1 MMRPRFND
9 VKSLMSFTPDLVRD
23 MPLLHTSR
31 TSSRPRL
38 SRSPFMGSLMESN
51 MSGNRTELRDK
62 TQLLLDG
69 PLKHIRGA
77 ALAAVLLPLASV
89 AATPAS
95 AQAFCPSGGVCGIA
109 FNDANHNGIHD
120 AGDGVFGNVHLSVYD
135 TSTPTPTLIWE
146 GFTDVDGVYSGSLTG
161 GTPVMISAEI
171 PTGYEMSPS
180 NVGNDTFD
188 SDGVNVAE
196 FSVAT
201 MIVNGTATDFGFF
214 TQAAPL
220 ACTIPAASE
229 VISPTSWNKFKVPF
243 GTPPVAWVHAQ
254 FKPTGVPTTTSST
267 VQFTGVSF
275 VLNGLSYPMPD
286 GFVNFDPDALATS
299 TTTFSGTPGTSSAR
313 WTTTINP
320 NFISDENFF
329 VGAAIPVDPAIA
341 GGGQA
346 TIRFTT
352 QTDDTDLSFSW
363 QWSAAVYT
371 YWPSDWNQAM
381 IQAYHGNG
389 RHADTPNNTQV
400 QKSLI
405 QGPRG
410 GGGSNFT
417 GSWSATGHGACP

>member
-1 MMRPRFND
+1 
-9 VKSLMSFTPDLVRD
+9 
-23 MPLLHTSR
+23 
-31 TSSRPRL
+31 
-38 SRSPFMGSLMESN
+38 MELN
-51 MSGNRTELRDK
+51 MSGNGSELHDQ
-62 TQLLLDG
+62 TQQLLDG

-77 ALAAVLLPLASV
+77 ALAAALLPLASV

-95 AQAFCPSGGVCGIA
+95 AQALCPSGGVCGIV
-109 FNDANHNGIHD
+109 FNDANHNGIR
-120 AGDGVFGNVHLSVYD
+120 DGGEGVLENVHLFVYD
-135 TSTPTPTLIWE
+135 TSTTPPTLI
-146 GFTDVDGVYSGSLTG
+146 GDAFTDDKGAYSVFVTG

-171 PTGYEMSPS
+171 PTGYATSPS
-180 NVGNDTFD
+180 NVDNDTFD
-188 SDGVNVAE
+188 SDGVPDDSGF
-196 FSVAT
+196 FSVASGLT
-201 MIVNGTATDFGFF
+201 ANGTATDFGFF
-214 TQAAPL
+214 AQAVPL

-229 VISPTSWNKFKVPF
+229 IISPTSWNKFNVPA
-243 GTPPVAWVHAQ
+243 GPPPTAWVHAQ
-254 FKPTGVPTTTSST
+254 FKPTGVPTTASST

-275 VLNGLSYPMPD
+275 VLNGISYPMPD
-286 GFVNFDPDALATS
+286 GVVNFDPNAPFTS
-299 TTTFSGTPGTSSAR
+299 TTIFTGTPGTPSAR

-341 GGGQA
+341 GGGKA

-352 QTDDTDLSFSW
+352 QTDDTGLSFSW

-371 YWPSDWNQAM
+371 FWPSNWNQAM

-389 RHADTPNNTQV
+389 LHADTPTSTQV

-417 GSWSATGHGACP
+417 GSWSATGHGACK

>member
-1 MMRPRFND
+1 
-9 VKSLMSFTPDLVRD
+9 
-23 MPLLHTSR
+23 
-31 TSSRPRL
+31 
-38 SRSPFMGSLMESN
+38 MESN
-51 MSGNRTELRDK
+51 MSANRTELRAQ
-62 TQLLLDG
+62 TQQLLDG

-89 AATPAS
+89 AAAPAS
-95 AQAFCPSGGVCGIA
+95 AQTGCQSAGVCGTV
-109 FNDANHNGIHD
+109 FNDTNN
-120 AGDGVFGNVHLSVYD
+120 DGVRNGGEAGIANVTVSACQLCDGSD
-135 TSTPTPTLIWE
+135 TKSRVTDLN
-146 GFTDVDGVYSGSLTG
+146 GFYYIPGFDGTTTVF
-161 GTPVMISAEI
+161 ISI
-171 PTGYEMSPS
+171 PQGMQASPP
-180 NVGNDTFD
+180 NVGGDAFDAFD
-188 SDGVNVAE
+188 SDGVPDVSGL
-196 FSVAT
+196 FSVASLT
-201 MIVNGTATDFGFF
+201 ANGTTNTDFGFSA
-214 TQAAPL
+214 QAAPL
-220 ACTIPAASE
+220 PCTIPAESE
-229 VISPTSWNKFKVPF
+229 VISPTSWNKFNLPF
-243 GTPPVAWVHAQ
+243 GAAPVAWVHAQ

-275 VLNGLSYPMPD
+275 VLNGISYPMPD
-286 GFVNFDPDALATS
+286 GIVNFDPNAPFTS
-299 TTTFSGTPGTSSAR
+299 TTTFSGTPGTSSAT

-341 GGGQA
+341 GGGKA

-352 QTDDTDLSFSW
+352 QTDVTGLSFSW

-381 IQAYHGNG
+381 IQPYQGNG

-417 GSWSATGHGACP
+417 GSWSATGHGACK

>member
-1 MMRPRFND
+1 
-9 VKSLMSFTPDLVRD
+9 
-23 MPLLHTSR
+23 
-31 TSSRPRL
+31 
-38 SRSPFMGSLMESN
+38 MESN
-51 MSGNRTELRDK
+51 MSANQSQLRDQ

-77 ALAAVLLPLASV
+77 ALAAALLPLASV

-95 AQAFCPSGGVCGIA
+95 AQPVCASGGVCGTV
-109 FNDANHNGIHD
+109 FNDANKNGVQD
-120 AGDGVFGNVHLSVYD
+120 VGEAGIANVPVFVCQLCDGTD
-135 TSTPTPTLIWE
+135 TIERVTGP
-146 GFTDVDGVYSGSLTG
+146 DGSYSIFVPG
-161 GTPVMISAEI
+161 GTTTVWVSI
-171 PTGYEMSPS
+171 PSGMQASPS
-180 NVGNDTFD
+180 NMGDDAFD
-188 SDGVNVAE
+188 SDGVPDINGLT
-196 FSVAT
+196 SVVSGRAAD
-201 MIVNGTATDFGFF
+201 GTASDFGLF
-214 TQAAPL
+214 TETAPPL
-220 ACTIPAASE
+220 ACTIPAANE
-229 VISPTSWNKFKVPF
+229 VISPTSWNKFNVPF
-243 GTPPVAWVHAQ
+243 GTSPVAWVHAQ
-254 FKPTGVPTTTSST
+254 FKPIGIATTTSST

-275 VLNGLSYPMPD
+275 VLNGVSYPMPD
-286 GFVNFDPDALATS
+286 GVVNFDPNAPFTS

-341 GGGQA
+341 GGGKA
-346 TIRFTT
+346 TIQFTT
-352 QTDDTDLSFSW
+352 QTDDADLSFSW

-417 GSWSATGHGACP
+417 GSWSATGHGACK

>member
-1 MMRPRFND
+1 
-9 VKSLMSFTPDLVRD
+9 
-23 MPLLHTSR
+23 
-31 TSSRPRL
+31 
-38 SRSPFMGSLMESN
+38 MESN
-51 MSGNRTELRDK
+51 MSGSQTELRDR
-62 TQLLLDG
+62 TQQLLDG

-95 AQAFCPSGGVCGIA
+95 AQALCPSGGVCGTV
-109 FNDANHNGIHD
+109 FNDANHNGIRD
-120 AGDGVFGNVHLSVYD
+120 TGEGGLENVHVLVMDSTGSVVIGD
-135 TSTPTPTLIWE
+135 A
-146 GFTDVDGVYSGSLTG
+146 FTDVNGAYSVFVTG
-161 GTPVMISAEI
+161 GTPVMIAALI
-171 PTGYEMSPS
+171 PTGYEPSPS

-188 SDGVNVAE
+188 SDGVNNDDGS
-196 FSVAT
+196 SVAT

-214 TQAAPL
+214 TQTVPL
-220 ACTIPAASE
+220 PCTIPEASQ
-229 VISPTSWNKFKVPF
+229 VISPTSWNKFNVPF
-243 GTPPVAWVHAQ
+243 GMAPIVWVHAQ
-254 FKPTGVPTTTSST
+254 FEPTGVPTATSST
-267 VQFTGVSF
+267 VRFTGVSF
-275 VLNGLSYPMPD
+275 VLNGVSYPMPD
-286 GFVNFDPDALATS
+286 GVVNFDPNAPATS

-313 WTTTINP
+313 WTTTVNP
-320 NFISDENFF
+320 NVISDENFF

-341 GGGQA
+341 GGGKA

-371 YWPSDWNQAM
+371 YWPPDWNQAR
-381 IQAYHGNG
+381 IQPYHGNG
-389 RHADTPNNTQV
+389 RHADTPTNIQV

>member
-1 MMRPRFND
+1 
-9 VKSLMSFTPDLVRD
+9 
-23 MPLLHTSR
+23 
-31 TSSRPRL
+31 
-38 SRSPFMGSLMESN
+38 
-51 MSGNRTELRDK
+51 MSGNQTELRNR
-62 TQLLLDG
+62 TQQLLDG

-77 ALAAVLLPLASV
+77 ALAAALLPLASV

-95 AQAFCPSGGVCGIA
+95 AQARCASGGVCGTV
-109 FNDANHNGIHD
+109 FNDTNNNGVQDVGETGIENVQVLVCQLC
-120 AGDGVFGNVHLSVYD
+120 DGFD
-135 TSTPTPTLIWE
+135 TTS
-146 GFTDVDGVYSGSLTG
+146 GVTDVNGFYSIDVPG
-161 GTPVMISAEI
+161 GPTTAFIVI
-171 PTGYEMSPS
+171 PTGTPASPP
-180 NVGNDTFD
+180 NVGDDAFD
-188 SDGVNVAE
+188 SDGVPIDN
-196 FSVAT
+196 FSVGGVPIGNAS
-201 MIVNGTATDFGFF
+201 VASGLPANGLATDFGFF
-214 TQAAPL
+214 TQTTAPPL

-229 VISPTSWNKFKVPF
+229 VISPTSWNKFNLPF
-243 GTPPVAWVHAQ
+243 GNAPVAWVHAQ
-254 FKPTGVPTTTSST
+254 FKPTGVSAATTAT
-267 VQFTGVSF
+267 VQFTDVSF
-275 VLNGLSYPMPD
+275 VLNGIKYPMPD
-286 GFVNFDPDALATS
+286 GVVNFDPNAPSTS
-299 TTTFSGTPGTSSAR
+299 TTTFSGTPGTTSAL

-341 GGGQA
+341 GGGKA

-352 QTDDTDLSFSW
+352 QTDDTGLSFSW

-417 GSWSATGHGACP
+417 GSWSATGHGACK